1 MLITDVM
8 KICKLKWLYK
18 DNEFY
23 YCMTDIVTGKDI
35 IIYSSND
42 EYEEDDEEDEYD
54 NEYDEDEIDIENV
67 ECFRNK
73 FYETYISKENKP
85 KLSDK

>member
-8 KICKLKWLYK
+8 KICKIKWLYK

-42 EYEEDDEEDEYD
+42 EYDE
-54 NEYDEDEIDIENV
+54 
-67 ECFRNK
+67 
-73 FYETYISKENKP
+73 
-85 KLSDK
+85 